1 MSTPAMPPPNS
12 TVNPVEQITPHVV
25 LEWLFER
32 RGFAIT
38 IRNGSRDTVDAW
50 FETVKAIALAWPP
63 DQLFLSLYDFSYPN
77 IAMSPY
83 ARSRSE
89 ALRDLRPELNTRT
102 AVVLHNP
109 LVVQLAQFFIVLG
122 RRDSLVARI
131 FTNRP
136 PAIDWLRR
144 EMEAANHKQL
154 SNKQG
159 A

>member
-1 MSTPAMPPPNS
+1 MSSPTSDPPDS
-12 TVNPVEQITPHVV
+12 SAAAIEQITPHIS

-38 IRNGSRDTVDAW
+38 IHDGSRETVDAW
-50 FETVKAIALAWPP
+50 FETVKAIALDWHA

-102 AVVLHNP
+102 AVVLHNS

-144 EMEAANHKQL
+144 EMAAAHRL
-154 SNKQG
+154 
-159 A
+159 